1 MKRTFKTFV
10 ALAAAAKSL
19 PVSLKY
25 QNFLILR
32 QKNLTVTKTR
42 KR

>member
-19 PVSLKY
+19 TACLRC
-25 QNFLILR
+25 QNLLILR
-32 QKNLTVTKTR
+32 QKNLIVTKTR